1 MGGLAFG
8 SGGAAE
14 ETGGQWQVKKPRN
27 NGNKK
32 AAETGKIETAT
43 TIEMKAERRFQEVAA
58 TNQQQRRNND
68 EEEQQTK
75 KSPTRDRNDNYT
87 GKKFISNFKNL

>member
-14 ETGGQWQVKKPRN
+14 ETGGQWQVKEPGN
-27 NGNKK
+27 NGNRD
-32 AAETGKIETAT
+32 GKIETAT